1 VEITAEELHRM
12 ARAVDEHHREAMR
25 TFREETADLHL
36 DTTRSVRSR
45 RTLMKQA
52 VLAGAGG
59 VALAA
64 APALVPASMLAGAGA
79 QGLTDGDIAVFAESV
94 ELAAVAVYSD
104 PGLAK
109 LVSADVA
116 AVAQL
121 FAQHHK
127 DHAGAFAALA
137 GGKATGKANPP
148 IVKIYTDTLKPA
160 LKDQTDVLKLAAV
173 VEHQAAST
181 YAFALTALQS
191 PDAAAGTAT
200 ILPIEAEHAILL
212 GAALGQS
219 PGELFPTG
227 AFVSASV
234 GELGD
239 PKVGID
245 PTKYPTA

>member
-1 VEITAEELHRM
+1 MEITAEELRRM
-12 ARAVDEHHREAMR
+12 AHAVDERHRDAMR

-36 DTTRSVRSR
+36 DSTRSR

-52 VLAGAGG
+52 GLAGIGG

-64 APALVPASMLAGAGA
+64 APAVIPAASMLQRAAA

-104 PGLAK
+104 PDLAK

-137 GGKATGKANPP
+137 GAKATGKANAP
-148 IVKIYTDTLKPA
+148 IVKIYTDTLKPT
-160 LKDQTDVLKLAAV
+160 LKDQTDVLKLGAV
-173 VEHQAAST
+173 IEHQAAST

-200 ILPIEAEHAILL
+200 ILPVEAEHAMLL
-212 GAALGQS
+212 GAALGQT
-219 PGELFPTG
+219 PAELFPMG

-234 GELGD
+234 GELGY

-245 PTKYPTA
+245 PSKYPAA